1 MGAAWIIYAEE
12 RSLTYLTAPS
22 VEDITLAFRYA
33 ARGTY
38 DDPETGMTHSR
49 VVGHWVGPAP
59 RVTLHNQLGGRYV
72 TRAAWLYE
80 LTDAEV
86 QSLGS
91 AQALA
96 GFPVR
101 LVRDVEESLAARASH
116 GINTWEVRAIP
127 YSSAHG
133 TRDWWASGRA
143 STEAV
148 FINNWQDLL
157 SRLTPEDNPTGPNNP
172 LAQGAGGDPTKNWS
186 RDLAWIVGGTAAI
199 ILAVQ
204 FGPALASW
212 IPTKSKPKAALANPR
227 RQHR

>member
-12 RSLTYLTAPS
+12 RSVTYLTSPT
-22 VEDITLAFRYA
+22 VEEITQAFQYA

-38 DDPETGMTHSR
+38 TDSETGMTRSR
-49 VVGHWVGPAP
+49 VVGRWVGPAP
-59 RVTLHNQLGGRYV
+59 RVTLQNQLGGRYV

-96 GFPVR
+96 DFPAR
-101 LVRDVEESLAARASH
+101 LVRDVKESLGQRASH
-116 GINTWEVRAIP
+116 GVDTWDVSALP
-127 YSSAHG
+127 YSAVHG
-133 TRDWWASGRA
+133 TRDWWASGKA

-148 FINNWQDLL
+148 FINNWQALL

-172 LAQGAGGDPTKNWS
+172 LAQGAGGDPRKNWS

-204 FGPALASW
+204 FGPAIASW
-212 IPTKSKPKAALANPR
+212 VPTKSKPKAALANPR
-227 RQHR
+227 RRRR